1 MVADKVRAVLA
12 EMRIEGLGVIDE
24 ATLELDPG
32 LTVVTGETTSGRENM
47 ACAFD
52 GTTSSACTSG
62 HTTGPPAEN
71 A

>member
-1 MVADKVRAVLA
+1 MPFMRFHKRSGRSSTPGGFFHLENMSTKGKV
-12 EMRIEGLGVIDE
+12 MGY
-24 ATLELDPG
+24 
-32 LTVVTGETTSGRENM
+32 GEVTSGRENS

-52 GTTSSACTSG
+52 GTTSIASTSG